1 MFDIPAIVAGERS
14 AAALA
19 SAGNLAAAQAVL
31 TGLANR
37 FPSVAALHYALTVV
51 FIREHRTDAA
61 IAELER
67 AVESGLPEG
76 LLENDLALAPLRA
89 DPGYDRLVASAR
101 RGMATQRPVAAVAQ
115 PAPVVDGMAP
125 IEPANTAWDPRTM
138 MLRPAFSFPAADPA
152 ATTVLSGND
161 RAALVLNGWY
171 ANGTAAGNHGDLYDN
186 RDSGHSSLPAAKFPQ
201 LARTRYG
208 AEAKKANLDRGFN
221 TTFLFNDITIG
232 NASLAFT
239 NGPLWRSLPRQALE
253 DPFQVAALF
262 HQYEANQ
269 IYVYPEHRDHD
280 PDHGDLIPA
289 NTPYLL
295 ISQGSSGSDQPLLQA
310 VAAILAAFRPEVKE
324 FLKQKNLV
332 APTVQWIFR
341 LSQDG
346 VSTDAT
352 YLTGKAHPSVF
363 DGAKLNLLTMIQ
375 RAHDLSI
382 NEVPPMVHLRVIE
395 ESKAPAATDIPF
407 LGETLFDTPS
417 AIARIIR
424 STAYQKR
431 LVIDAGDTVDPN
443 GNPLTFHWS
452 ALNGEADIHPLN
464 DSGSRAEIIVPWHER
479 QPIVWQPDLTS
490 DRVDIG
496 VFADN
501 GHHLSAPAFISLL
514 FPANEKRIYRP
525 DLQIGEIDYQ
535 DPDYGNRY
543 VDPVLFPARN
553 WRDVFLYDDDGRFA
567 GWKRIRDHS
576 ATQYTRDGLLI
587 VETDEIGRPLSAE
600 FTAYSLARRT
610 DGTPEIRETGTGKIT
625 TFSYDSPTDLVGR
638 ANMSPH

>member
-1 MFDIPAIVAGERS
+1 
-14 AAALA
+14 
-19 SAGNLAAAQAVL
+19 
-31 TGLANR
+31 
-37 FPSVAALHYALTVV
+37 
-51 FIREHRTDAA
+51 
-61 IAELER
+61 
-67 AVESGLPEG
+67 
-76 LLENDLALAPLRA
+76 
-89 DPGYDRLVASAR
+89 
-101 RGMATQRPVAAVAQ
+101 
-115 PAPVVDGMAP
+115 
-125 IEPANTAWDPRTM
+125 M

-152 ATTVLSGND
+152 ATTVISGND
-161 RAALVLNGWY
+161 RAAFVLNGWY
-171 ANGTAAGNHGDLYDN
+171 ADGTAAGNHGDLYDN
-186 RDSGHSSLPAAKFPQ
+186 RDGGHSSLPAAKFPQ
-201 LARTRYG
+201 LARTQYG
-208 AEAKKANLDRGFN
+208 AEAKKAYLDRGFN
-221 TTFLFNDITIG
+221 STFLFNDVTIG
-232 NASLAFT
+232 NASLAIT

-289 NTPYLL
+289 NTPYML

-310 VAAILAAFRPEVKE
+310 AAAILAAFRPEVKD
-324 FLKQKNLV
+324 FLKQKGLI

-363 DGAKLNLLTMIQ
+363 DGAKLNLVTMIQ
-375 RAHDLSI
+375 RAHDLNI
-382 NEVPPMVHLRVIE
+382 NEVPPMVRLRVTD
-395 ESKAPAATDIPF
+395 ESHTTAATDIPF

-417 AIARIIR
+417 AIARVIR

-431 LVIDAGDTVDPN
+431 LVVDASDTVDPN

-452 ALNGEADIHPLN
+452 ALNGDADIHLLN

-501 GHHLSAPAFISLL
+501 GKHLSAPAFISLL
-514 FPANEKRIYRP
+514 FPGNEKRTYRP
-525 DLQIGEIDYQ
+525 DLQIAEIDYA
-535 DPDYGNRY
+535 DPDFQKRY

-553 WRDVFLYDDDGRFA
+553 WRDVFLYDDAGHFT
-567 GWKRIRDHS
+567 GWKRVRDH
-576 ATQYTRDGLLI
+576 AVTQYTRDGLRI
-587 VETDEIGRPLSAE
+587 METDELGRPLSAE
-600 FTAYSLARRT
+600 STRYGLVRRS
-610 DGTPEIRETGTGKIT
+610 DGTPEIQESGTGEIT
-625 TFSYDSPTDLVGR
+625 TFIYDGPLDKIGR
-638 ANMSPH
+638 VDETAVRPPPR